1 MSAAVGRI
9 IIIIIMFIWTC
20 ISFLKVL
27 ATQILHPL
35 LLGLSVELSPTHSC
49 QSPNTPLKPYHIG
62 RVSLHVRGGTYSL
75 ARWDLR
81 CFLDPSLCLVV
92 FFKVL

>member
-1 MSAAVGRI
+1 MSAAVRRI

-20 ISFLKVL
+20 IFFLKAL
-27 ATQILHPL
+27 ATHIFHPL
-35 LLGLSVELSPTHSC
+35 LLGLSLELSPI
-49 QSPNTPLKPYHIG
+49 LVKPY
-62 RVSLHVRGGTYSL
+62 RASLSVRGGTYSL